1 MRKLEII
8 AATVED
14 AVQAQAGGTSS
25 LELVQNLAVG
35 GLTPSLEL
43 VKAIRDEVN
52 IHLRVILR
60 PHTASFVYSSADVEL
75 MLRDIDALKQI
86 GVQGIVFG
94 ALHTDNIVDV
104 DLTSQIARA
113 AHPLELTFHRA
124 IDVSQNV
131 DTALLLLKG
140 TVQRILTSGQAD
152 NVWDGRVK
160 LNEWIKQYGQDFIIA
175 CGGGIRIEQLDE
187 MVQVI
192 NAPEYHLGSAVQT
205 NQVVDSAK
213 VRRVLEIINSI

>member
-86 GVQGIVFG
+86 GVQGIV
-94 ALHTDNIVDV
+94 A
-104 DLTSQIARA
+104 
-113 AHPLELTFHRA
+113 
-124 IDVSQNV
+124 
-131 DTALLLLKG
+131 DTALPMLKG
-140 TVQRILTSGQAD
+140 IVQRILTSGQAY
-152 NVWDGRVK
+152 NVWDGRGK